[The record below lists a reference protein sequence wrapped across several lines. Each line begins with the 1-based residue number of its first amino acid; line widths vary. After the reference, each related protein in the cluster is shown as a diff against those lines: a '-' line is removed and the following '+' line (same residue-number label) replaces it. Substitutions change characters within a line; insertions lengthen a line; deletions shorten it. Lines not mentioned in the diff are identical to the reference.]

1 MIDNIPFF
9 VVPIVSNVQYKDNK
23 LIISF
28 LNSNCKEINID
39 GDDSGIVEIKD
50 SITAGVNGELHKI
63 IETQNDGTENEVCM
77 FLTPYTAYNL
87 NVNDNKLEIKYTS
100 FNKDTENSGSFEFE
114 TPKEYIKNIV
124 DENWSLKIYDQSNN
138 QVFNRII
145 TNISYWDEDDQ
156 KWVTDVTSYDTAG
169 GGSVNFNNKT
179 VGYLLAKDGNEYIR
193 KVDWDSTNENL
204 QFYSRDSSVVFKLHI
219 PGASVVE

>member
-50 SITAGVNGELHKI
+50 SITTGVNGELHKI

-87 NVNDNKLEIKYTS
+87 NVNDNKLEIKYTL

-124 DENWSLKIYDQSNN
+124 DENWRLKIYDQSNN